1 MSKRCVLAGLTLLLI
16 ALAILSA
23 GCNKDTTT
31 TKKTDNKPAPK
42 KVTVEIKNFA
52 FTPET
57 VTIAPRG
64 RVTWTNKDNGQH
76 TVVGKNFDSGPLGL
90 DESYSYEFINPG
102 TYPYKCRLHP
112 YMEGT
117 VIVK

>member
-1 MSKRCVLAGLTLLLI
+1 MTKRRVLSGCAIVLI
-16 ALAILSA
+16 ALAVLSA
-23 GCNKDTTT
+23 GCNKTTTT

-42 KVTVEIKNFA
+42 NVSVEIKNFA

-57 VTIAPRG
+57 VTIAIRG
-64 RVTWTNKDNGQH
+64 RVTWINKDNGQH
-76 TVVGKNFDSGPLGL
+76 TVDGKDFGSGPLGP